1 MARDIAEAS
10 AADPL
15 DRTIDLSAVRWATVA
30 AIIALIAGAA
40 LRLFQLNVHALS
52 KDEATWAY
60 NAYLFFRGQ
69 ATEPGQNLPTTGPVG
84 LVSEGVSFFLFGV
97 TDATSR
103 LPGALF
109 GVGAIL
115 LAFALRPLLGKPAA
129 AGIAGLMAISPALV
143 LASRAQVTTS
153 AGVFALLL
161 VMVSLLRAGHGNES
175 DSARMRWSAG
185 FGIGLGLVLASGP
198 AALSA
203 LLALAI
209 GVALSS
215 IGGAASAPRTGLT
228 SLLTSRRQG
237 IAAFIAFVVTVLT
250 LFTQLFTSLS
260 ALKGLGTTFSNWV
273 RLIGS
278 GSSTT
283 PGQFFVLAI
292 GLYELLAVLFAI
304 VAVVAVANPEKPSFG
319 PALFGGWFIASLVLF
334 SLSSGR
340 QPEHAAYVVLPL
352 VLLAGIGLG
361 DTVERIDPITG
372 MGARGWSFV
381 SVMIGVIISFC
392 AIVVLAGRIGDDDGS
407 SQSWTDLFFVILL
420 VFIPFLATTVYI
432 SRIDKQATGA
442 ARAGGWVL
450 LSFALLLGAL
460 VIRNTTQLSFTNLD
474 SDGELLAQETS
485 TGAVKPLVER
495 LRRLSLDN
503 TRTEGSIEDPT
514 GGHGLSIAIDRRVAE
529 PYAWYFRDF
538 PAMTITPQG
547 QAASSGADIVIA
559 PDETGFIEA
568 GYTSQP
574 YNTVNRVPGTYTAP
588 HIGTILGDIVNP
600 SNWRDSIDYLLYRT
614 IAVPAAPAS
623 VQVGLNSEL
632 AQQIFPNDGPY
643 SLLERIGPGDARGQ
657 FNGPRGVAT
666 GADGTVYV
674 VDTSNARIEV
684 FDADGAF
691 ITSWDAQSGVV
702 ELTISNQGLGPTG
715 IAIGSDGLIYVADTW
730 GHRVVVLDSSGKLV
744 REFGAFADNQ
754 DSTDASANPGT
765 FFGPRDVAV
774 SGDEV
779 YVVDTGNERVEVFGP
794 DGSFKR
800 AFGGKGSG
808 PGQLS
813 EPVGITIGPDG
824 LVYVADSSNARI
836 SVFTPD
842 GTPVAQWPVQA
853 WSGHAYFEPYLAF
866 GADGLLYATSSATG
880 SVEVFGKGGEL
891 LGSITAAGTQTLGK
905 PTGITVTKDGSLLVT
920 DTGNSGVYRIEPLEV
935 PDLDAVAITAAD
947 AATPIASASPE
958 ASPAASP
965 VP

>member
-1 MARDIAEAS
+1 MARDIADSS

-30 AIIALIAGAA
+30 AIVALIAGAA
-40 LRLFQLNVHALS
+40 LRFAQLSVHALS
-52 KDEATWAY
+52 RDEATWAY
-60 NAYLFFRGQ
+60 NAYLFFRGE
-69 ATEPGQNLPTTGPVG
+69 ATDPGQSLPTTGPVA
-84 LVSEGVSFFLFGV
+84 LVTEGISFFFFGV

-103 LPGALF
+103 LPGAFF
-109 GVGAIL
+109 GIGAIL
-115 LAFALRPLLGKPAA
+115 LAFALRPFVGRPAA
-129 AGIAGLMAISPALV
+129 AGIAALMAISPAMV
-143 LASRAQVTTS
+143 LASRSQITTS
-153 AGVFALLL
+153 AGVFALML
-161 VMVSLLRAGHGNES
+161 VIVALLRAGLGEEGEAS
-175 DSARMRWSAG
+175 RSRWSAG
-185 FGIGLGLVLASGP
+185 FGIGLGLMLASGP
-198 AALSA
+198 AALSG

-209 GVALSS
+209 GVALSTV
-215 IGGAASAPRTGLT
+215 GGGTGAPRAGLMA
-228 SLLTSRRQG
+228 LIANRKQG
-237 IAAFIAFVVTVLT
+237 LIAVIAFIVTILT
-250 LFTQLFTSLS
+250 FFTQLFTSLS
-260 ALKGLGTTFSNWV
+260 ALKGLGTTFSDWV

-304 VAVVAVANPEKPSFG
+304 VAVVAVANPEKSSFG
-319 PALFGGWFIASLVLF
+319 PALFGGWFIASLILF

-340 QPEHAAYVVLPL
+340 QPEHAAYVILPL
-352 VLLAGIGLG
+352 ILLAGIGLG
-361 DTVERIDPITG
+361 DTVERIDPINT
-372 MGARGWSFV
+372 MGVRGWSFIA
-381 SVMIGVIISFC
+381 VMIGVIISFC
-392 AIVVLAGRIGDDDGS
+392 AIVVLGGRIGDDSG

-420 VFIPFLATTVYI
+420 VFIPFLATAVYI
-432 SRIDKQATGA
+432 SRLDRA
-442 ARAGGWVL
+442 AVGTNRIGGWVL

-474 SDGELLAQETS
+474 SGNELLAQETS

-503 TRTEGSIEDPT
+503 TRTDGTIQDPT

-538 PAMTITPQG
+538 PDMTITPQG
-547 QAASSGADIVIA
+547 QAASAGADIVIA
-559 PDETGFIEA
+559 PDETGLVEA

-614 IAVPAAPAS
+614 ITVPAAPAS
-623 VQVGLNSEL
+623 VQVGLNSQL

-657 FNGPRGVAT
+657 FNGPRGIAT
-666 GADGTVYV
+666 SSDGTVYV
-674 VDTSNARIEV
+674 VDSNNARIEV
-684 FDADGAF
+684 FNPDGTF
-691 ITSWDAQSGVV
+691 VTSWDAQSGVV
-702 ELTISNQGLGPTG
+702 DLTISSQGLGPTG
-715 IAIGSDGLIYVADTW
+715 IAVGSDGLIYIADTW
-730 GHRVVVLDSSGKLV
+730 GHRVIVLDSSGSMV

-754 DSTDASANPGT
+754 DATDASPNPGS
-765 FFGPRDVAV
+765 FFGPRSVAV
-774 SGDEV
+774 SNDEI

-808 PGQLS
+808 AGQLS
-813 EPVGITIGPDG
+813 EPVGITVGPDG
-824 LVYVADSSNARI
+824 LVYVADSGNARV
-836 SVFTPD
+836 SVFTAD

-853 WSGHAYFEPYLAF
+853 WVGHAYFEPYLAF
-866 GADGLLYATSSATG
+866 GSDGLLYATSSATG
-880 SVEVFGKGGEL
+880 SVEVIGKGGVL
-891 LGSITAAGTQTLGK
+891 LGSITSAGTQALGK
-905 PTGITVTKDGSLLVT
+905 PTGISATADGSLLVT
-920 DTGNSGVYRIEPLEV
+920 DTGNSGVYRIEPLAVSNLSE
-935 PDLDAVAITAAD
+935 VAITAGD
-947 AATPIASASPE
+947 VATPPIVASPSASP
-958 ASPAASP
+958 SASP

>member
-30 AIIALIAGAA
+30 AIIALIAGAG
-40 LRLFQLNVHALS
+40 LRLAQLNVHALS

-60 NAYLFFRGQ
+60 NAYLFFRGG
-69 ATEPGQNLPTTGPVG
+69 ATEPGQNLPTTGPVA
-84 LVSEGVSFFLFGV
+84 LVTEGISFFFFGV

-109 GVGAIL
+109 GIGAIL
-115 LAFALRPLLGKPAA
+115 LAFALRPFLGKPAA
-129 AGIAGLMAISPALV
+129 AGIAALMAISPALV

-153 AGVFALLL
+153 AGVFALML
-161 VMVSLLRAGHGNES
+161 VIVALLRAGHGEEN
-175 DSARMRWSAG
+175 DSARMRWAVG
-185 FGIGLGLVLASGP
+185 FGIGLGLILASGP
-198 AALSA
+198 AALSG
-203 LLALAI
+203 LIALAI
-209 GVALSS
+209 GIALSS
-215 IGGAASAPRTGLT
+215 LGGATSAPRTGLL
-228 SLLTSRRQG
+228 SLISNRKQG
-237 IAAFIAFVVTVLT
+237 IAAAIAFIVTILT

-260 ALKGLGTTFSNWV
+260 ALKGLATTFSDWV

-292 GLYELLAVLFAI
+292 GLYELIAILFAI

-319 PALFGGWFIASLVLF
+319 PALFGGWFIASLILF

-340 QPEHAAYVVLPL
+340 QPEYAAYVILPL
-352 VLLAGIGLG
+352 ILLAGIGLG
-361 DTVERIDPITG
+361 DTVERVDPITG

-381 SVMIGVIISFC
+381 AVMIGVIVSLC
-392 AIVVLAGRIGDDDGS
+392 AIVVLAGRIGDDSD

-420 VFIPFLATTVYI
+420 VFIPFVATAVYI
-432 SRIDKQATGA
+432 SRIDKLVTGTT
-442 ARAGGWVL
+442 RIGGWVL
-450 LSFALLLGAL
+450 LSFALILGAVVL
-460 VIRNTTQLSFTNLD
+460 RNTTQLSFTNID
-474 SDGELLAQETS
+474 SSGELLAQETS

-495 LRRLSLDN
+495 IRRLSLDN
-503 TRTEGSIEDPT
+503 TRTDGTIQDPT

-547 QAASSGADIVIA
+547 QAAASGADIVIA
-559 PDETGFIEA
+559 PDETGLAEA
-568 GYTSQP
+568 GYTAQP
-574 YNTVNRVPGTYTAP
+574 YNTANRVPGAYTAP
-588 HIGTILGDIVNP
+588 HIGTILGDIFNP
-600 SNWRDSIDYLLYRT
+600 SNWRGSIDYLLYRE
-614 IAVPAAPAS
+614 ISVPAAPAS
-623 VQVGLNSEL
+623 VQVGLNSDL

-657 FNGPRGVAT
+657 FNGPRGIGTA
-666 GADGTVYV
+666 ADGTVYV
-674 VDTSNARIEV
+674 VDSNNARIEV

-691 ITSWDAQSGVV
+691 VTSWDAQSGAV

-715 IAIGSDGLIYVADTW
+715 LAVGSDGLIYVADTW

-744 REFGAFADNQ
+744 REFGSFADNQ
-754 DSTDASANPGT
+754 DATDASPSPGT
-765 FFGPRDVAV
+765 FFGPRAIAV
-774 SGDEV
+774 TNDEI

-800 AFGGKGSG
+800 AFGGKGTG

-813 EPVGITIGPDG
+813 EPVGIAVGPDG
-824 LVYVADSSNARI
+824 LIYVADSANGRI
-836 SVFTPD
+836 SVFTPE

-853 WSGHAYFEPYLAF
+853 WIGHAYFEPYLAF
-866 GADGLLYATSSATG
+866 GSDGLLYATSSATG
-880 SVEVFGKGGEL
+880 SVEVLGKNGQI
-891 LGSITAAGTQTLGK
+891 LGSITTAGTQTLGK
-905 PTGITVTKDGSLLVT
+905 PTGITAAADGSLLVT
-920 DTGNSGVYRIEPLEV
+920 DTGNSGVYRIEPLDV
-935 PDLDAVAITAAD
+935 ANLADVAITAND
-947 AATPIASASPE
+947 VATPPVIASPQATPV
-958 ASPAASP
+958 ATP

>member
-30 AIIALIAGAA
+30 AIIALIVGAA
-40 LRLFQLNVHALS
+40 MRLFQLNVHALS
-52 KDEATWAY
+52 RDEASWAY

-69 ATEPGQNLPTTGPVG
+69 APEPGQSLPTTGPVA
-84 LVSEGVSFFLFGV
+84 LVTEGISFFFFGV

-109 GVGAIL
+109 GIGAIL
-115 LAFALRPLLGKPAA
+115 LAFALRPFLGKPAA
-129 AGIAGLMAISPALV
+129 AGIAALMAVSPALV
-143 LASRAQVTTS
+143 LASRNQITTS

-161 VMVSLLRAGHGNES
+161 LVVSLLRAGHGDEN
-175 DSARMRWSAG
+175 DPARMRWSAG

-209 GVALSS
+209 GVLLAS
-215 IGGAASAPRTGLT
+215 IGGATSAPRAGLMA
-228 SLLTSRRQG
+228 LVTSRRQG
-237 IAAFIAFVVTVLT
+237 IAAVIAFVVTVLT
-250 LFTQLFTSLS
+250 FFTQLFSSLS
-260 ALKGLGTTFSNWV
+260 SLKGIGTTFSDWA
-273 RLIGS
+273 RLVGNS
-278 GSSTT
+278 SSTT

-340 QPEHAAYVVLPL
+340 QPEQAAYVILPL

-381 SVMIGVIISFC
+381 AVMIGVILSFC
-392 AIVVLAGRIGDDDGS
+392 AIVVLGGRIGNDNGA

-420 VFIPFLATTVYI
+420 VFIPFLATAVYI
-432 SRIDKQATGA
+432 ARIDKQIMGTT
-442 ARAGGWVL
+442 RIGGWVL
-450 LSFALLLGAL
+450 LSFALVLGAV
-460 VIRNTTQLSFTNLD
+460 VIRNATQLSYTNID
-474 SDGELLAQETS
+474 SSGELLAQETS

-503 TRTEGSIEDPT
+503 TRTDGTIEDPT

-538 PAMTITPQG
+538 PDMTITPQG

-559 PDETGFIEA
+559 PDETGLIEA
-568 GYTSQP
+568 GYSSQP

-588 HIGTILGDIVNP
+588 HIGTILGDIINP

-614 IAVPAAPAS
+614 VSVPAAPAS
-623 VQVGLNSEL
+623 IQVGLSSDL
-632 AQQIFPNDGPY
+632 AQQLFPDDGPY
-643 SLLERIGPGDARGQ
+643 SLLERVGPGTGRGQ
-657 FNGPRGVAT
+657 FNGPRGIAT
-666 GADGTVYV
+666 GANGTVYV
-674 VDTSNARIEV
+674 VDSSNARIQV

-691 ITSWDAQSGVV
+691 VTSWDAQSGVV
-702 ELTISNQGLGPTG
+702 DLTISNQGLGPTG
-715 IAIGSDGLIYVADTW
+715 IAVGSDGLIFIADTW
-730 GHRVVVLDSSGKLV
+730 GHRVIVLDSSGNLV
-744 REFGAFADNQ
+744 REFGTFADTQ
-754 DSTDASANPGT
+754 DATDASPNPGA
-765 FFGPRDVAV
+765 FFGPRAVAV
-774 SGDEV
+774 TDTEI

-800 AFGGKGSG
+800 AFGGKGNG

-813 EPVGITIGPDG
+813 EPVGVTIGPDG
-824 LVYVADSSNARI
+824 LVYVADSGNARI
-836 SVFTPD
+836 SVFAQD

-853 WSGHAYFEPYLAF
+853 WTGHAYFEPYLTF
-866 GADGLLYATSSATG
+866 GNDGLLYATSSATG

-891 LGSITAAGTQTLGK
+891 LGSITTAGTQPLGK
-905 PTGITVTKDGSLLVT
+905 PSGITTATDGSLLVT
-920 DTGNSGVYRIEPLEV
+920 DIGNSGVYRIEPLDM
-935 PDLDAVAITAAD
+935 PNLSAVAITAGD
-947 AATPIASASPE
+947 VATPPAE
-958 ASPAASP
+958 ASPNASP
-965 VP
+965 VASPAP